1 MDIVHHSL
9 IGGAGFLV
17 AASQQQELSGM
28 AFLFASVFPD
38 LDVLFMAFGKR
49 FYLRNHQGITHS
61 LILSPV
67 YALLVASPLLTVA
80 GFDWLIL
87 ASALV
92 GLWVHI
98 GLDLSNTFRI
108 GLFSP
113 FFSGRR
119 SLDAVF
125 FIDAV
130 ALVLTGLFYL
140 CYGVLGIEQ
149 AATIYPALF
158 AGYVIAKAILQRRI
172 KTKLGCAYAIPSSL
186 NPLEFYVLELDGE
199 RVTTYLYNAA
209 THGRRDLRCFEP
221 IPMRYRKLAEKSPLF
236 NDMRRILRH
245 LRIVDIAETDAG
257 TVVHAA
263 DLAIRNFGG
272 KFGETRL
279 RFDKAGELI
288 DEVANI

>member
-17 AASQQQELSGM
+17 AASQQQELCGM
-28 AFLFASVFPD
+28 AFLLASVFPD
-38 LDVLFMAFGKR
+38 LDVFFMAFGKR

-61 LILSPV
+61 LILSPL
-67 YALLVASPLLTVA
+67 YALLVASPLLTMA
-80 GFDWLIL
+80 GFDWMIL
-87 ASALV
+87 GSALL

-98 GLDLSNTFRI
+98 GLDLTNTFRI

-113 FFSGRR
+113 FASKRF

-125 FIDAV
+125 FIDAP
-130 ALVLTGLFYL
+130 ALALTGLFYL
-140 CYGVLGIEQ
+140 CYGVLHIEQ
-149 AATIYPALF
+149 AAYVYPALF
-158 AGYVIAKAILQRRI
+158 AGYVLAKAILERRI

-186 NPLEFYVLELDGE
+186 NPFEFYILERDGE
-199 RVTTYLYNAA
+199 QVTTYLYNAA
-209 THGRRDLRCFEP
+209 THGYRDLRHLEP
-221 IPMRYRKLAEKSPLF
+221 IPLKYQQLAEKSALF

-245 LRIVDIAETDAG
+245 LRITHIAETDAG

-279 RFDKAGELI
+279 SFDKAGELTH
-288 DEVANI
+288 EVANI

>member
-1 MDIVHHSL
+1 
-9 IGGAGFLV
+9 
-17 AASQQQELSGM
+17 M
-28 AFLFASVFPD
+28 AFLFGSVFPD
-38 LDVLFMAFGKR
+38 LDVVFMAFGKR

-61 LILSPV
+61 LMLSPL
-67 YALLVASPLLTVA
+67 YALLIASPLLTVA

-113 FFSGRR
+113 FFSGRL

-125 FIDAV
+125 FVDAA
-130 ALVLTGLFYL
+130 ALALTGLFYL
-140 CYGVLGIEQ
+140 CYGVLHIEQ
-149 AATIYPALF
+149 AAFVYPALF
-158 AGYVIAKAILQRRI
+158 AGYVVAKAILQRRI

-186 NPLEFYVLELDGE
+186 NPLEFYILELDGE
-199 RVTTYLYNAA
+199 HVTTYLYNAA
-209 THGRRDLRCFEP
+209 THGCRDLQRLEP
-221 IPMRYRKLAEKSPLF
+221 IRIKYRHLAEKSPLF

-245 LRIVDIAETDAG
+245 LRIVDVAETEAG

-279 RFDKAGELI
+279 SFDKAGELI

>member
-17 AASQQQELSGM
+17 AASQQQELCGM
-28 AFLFASVFPD
+28 AFLFGSVFPD
-38 LDVLFMAFGKR
+38 LDVVFMAFGKR

-61 LILSPV
+61 LILSPL
-67 YALLVASPLLTVA
+67 YALLIASPLLTVA

-113 FFSGRR
+113 FFSGRL

-125 FIDAV
+125 FVDAG
-130 ALVLTGLFYL
+130 ALALTGLFYL
-140 CYGVLGIEQ
+140 CYGVLHIEQ
-149 AATIYPALF
+149 AAYVYPALF
-158 AGYVIAKAILQRRI
+158 VGYVVAKAILQRRI

-186 NPLEFYVLELDGE
+186 NPFEFYILELDGE

-209 THGRRDLRCFEP
+209 THGCRDLRRLEP
-221 IPMRYRKLAEKSPLF
+221 IPVKYRQLAEKSPLF

-245 LRIVDIAETDAG
+245 LRIVAIAETDAG

-279 RFDKAGELI
+279 SFDRAGELMH
-288 DEVANI
+288 EVTNI

>member
-17 AASQQQELSGM
+17 AASHQQELCGM
-28 AFLFASVFPD
+28 AFLLASVFPD
-38 LDVLFMAFGKR
+38 LDVVFMAFGKR
-49 FYLRNHQGITHS
+49 FYLKNHQRITHS
-61 LILSPV
+61 LILSPL
-67 YALLVASPLLTVA
+67 YALLVASPFLFLV
-80 GFDWLIL
+80 GFDWTIV
-87 ASALV
+87 ASALL

-113 FFSGRR
+113 FLSRR
-119 SLDAVF
+119 LSLDAVF

-130 ALVLTGLFYL
+130 ALALTGLFYL
-140 CYGVLGIEQ
+140 CYGVLHIEQ

-158 AGYVIAKAILQRRI
+158 AGYVAAKAILQKRI

-186 NPLEFYVLELDGE
+186 NPLEFYILELDGE
-199 RVTTYLYNAA
+199 HVTTYLYNAA
-209 THGRRDLRCFEP
+209 THRRWDLRRLEP
-221 IPMRYRKLAEKSPLF
+221 IPMKYRQLAEKSPLF

-245 LRIVDIAETDAG
+245 LRIVDVAETEAG

-279 RFDKAGELI
+279 SFDKAGELI